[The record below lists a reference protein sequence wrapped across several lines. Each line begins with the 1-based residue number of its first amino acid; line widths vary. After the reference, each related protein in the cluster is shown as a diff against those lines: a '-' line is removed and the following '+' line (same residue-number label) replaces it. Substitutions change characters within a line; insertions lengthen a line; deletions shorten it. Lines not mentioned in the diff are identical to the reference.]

1 MSTSLAIRINR
12 RPEPRSIDWDRL
24 VCCEYFAL
32 NISSSDVIL
41 LAHAAFGVAGC
52 LAAVWVFVEA
62 LNAQPANVVRI
73 RTAAVVAAI
82 CMAGA
87 WICGGY
93 WYVHFYPPE
102 KALILKGPWPFAH
115 NLFMET
121 KEHLFF
127 ITAILAFLL
136 PIATRERLYSNPA
149 ARKLVL
155 SVAGL
160 IAITGLAVEVAGA
173 VIDHGVKIALLNAS
187 KASQK

>member
-1 MSTSLAIRINR
+1 M
-12 RPEPRSIDWDRL
+12 
-24 VCCEYFAL
+24 
-32 NISSSDVIL
+32 NISSGDVVL

-62 LNAQPANVVRI
+62 LNAQPANAVRTK
-73 RTAAVVAAI
+73 TAAVVAAI

-102 KALILKGPWPFAH
+102 KVLILKGPWPFAH
-115 NLFMET
+115 SLFMET
-121 KEHLFF
+121 KEHLFL

-136 PIATRERLYSNPA
+136 PIAARERLYSNPA

-155 SVAGL
+155 SIAGL
-160 IAITGLAVEVAGA
+160 IAITGLAVEGAGA
-173 VIDHGVKIALLNAS
+173 VIDHGVKIALLQAS
-187 KASQK
+187 KGSQE